1 MKKVF
6 LVGSLLLAMT
16 FALCPVAVQ
25 AQSERGGSSG
35 YYGMG
40 PGMMGPG
47 YGSYG
52 MGPGMMWG
60 WDFVE
65 IPPKLPAPKNTEWV
79 QKLREI
85 LAMEKKS
92 LAEYRSDQEKFNA
105 YMPYMMVIPQEEDHI
120 AWIEQLFAAFGLAS
134 DGEPSAAEQPKT
146 LEEAYERGAKMEADL
161 LPRYEWLVKNAED
174 RATAQALNSILLQS
188 RWHMVMFEH
197 ALRMGHGYGYSRGPG
212 RRDFG
217 YGHGMGPGMMGGY
230 GPGYG
235 MGPGMM
241 GGYGSG
247 YGMGSG
253 MMGGYGSGYGMGSG
267 MMGPDYGTR
276 RPSAGKPI
284 DQKEA
289 KSMMNDYL
297 KSSRNPNL
305 KLGKI
310 KDVGR
315 AFEAEILTTKNA
327 LVDKVLIDKS
337 TGYMRSAY

>member
-6 LVGSLLLAMT
+6 LVGSLWLAMT
-16 FALCPVAVQ
+16 FALCPVVVQ
-25 AQSERGGSSG
+25 GQPERAGSSG

-60 WDFVE
+60 WDLVE
-65 IPPKLPAPKNTEWV
+65 IPSKLPAPKNAEWV

-120 AWIEQLFAAFGLAS
+120 AWIGQLFAAFGLAP

-146 LEEAYERGAKMEADL
+146 LEEAYERGARMEADL

-174 RATAQALNSILLQS
+174 RETAQALNSILLQS

-212 RRDFG
+212 RRGYG

-230 GPGYG
+230 G
-235 MGPGMM
+235 
-241 GGYGSG
+241 SG
-247 YGMGSG
+247 H
-253 MMGGYGSGYGMGSG
+253 GMGSG

-310 KDVGR
+310 RDVGR
-315 AFEAEILTTKNA
+315 AF
-327 LVDKVLIDKS
+327 
-337 TGYMRSAY
+337 